1 MVQQNIKDMR
11 DYSITRKE
19 GEWYNAEVT
28 DSYGNKYQNYFETA
42 SDANDWIYFVWEKED
57 WFNSVDSQ
65 ELLYRAI
72 QDCKEIDSKLNIREI

>member
-1 MVQQNIKDMR
+1 MVQQSINMR
-11 DYSITRKE
+11 DYSITRKK
-19 GEWYNAEVT
+19 GEWYDTRVV

-42 SDANDWIYFVWEKED
+42 SEANEWIYYVWLKED

-72 QDCKEIDSKLNIREI
+72 QDCKKIDKKNNITKIM